1 MNLEGFY
8 SNKST
13 TTLLTSIIAA
23 STILFLSYSQPVFSS
38 SNPDCQL
45 FASKCRDFCTNLGN
59 VAWSDDCRVRMMT
72 SVPDGIY
79 QLRAVPFYF
88 TFFDDPFNQQMW
100 NMQYSVSVNGF
111 PYYPNS
117 MDPDGNIAISVSTWP
132 IGTHDVEFI
141 IYGYNNVEFIE
152 PKSISFE
159 IEIPPP
165 SR

>member
-8 SNKST
+8 SNIST

-38 SNPDCQL
+38 SSPDCQL
-45 FASKCRDFCTNLGN
+45 FGATCQSFCLGIGN
-59 VAWSDDCRVRMMT
+59 AYWSDDCRVRMMA
-72 SVPDGIY
+72 SVPDTTTQPEY
-79 QLRAVPFYF
+79 VPFYY

-100 NMQYSVSVNGF
+100 NMQYSVSVDGF

-117 MDPDGNIAISVSTWP
+117 MDPDGNIVINVQTWP
-132 IGTHDVEFI
+132 TGTHDVEFT
-141 IYGYNNVEFIE
+141 IYGYNNMKFID
-152 PKSISFE
+152 PKNINFE
-159 IEIPPP
+159 IELLPP